1 MEKIYDIIIWGA
13 SGFTGRLAVDYIYKN
28 QNNSNLT
35 WAVAGRNESKIKE
48 IIDGKNIPIHDTICH
63 EIHTLQF
70 FSYKNFLNRI
80 YNG

>member
-48 IIDGKNIPIHDTICH
+48 ILDGKICAN
-63 EIHTLQF
+63 
-70 FSYKNFLNRI
+70 SYCR
-80 YNG
+80 

>member
-35 WAVAGRNESKIKE
+35 WAVAGLSL
-48 IIDGKNIPIHDTICH
+48 IHI
-63 EIHTLQF
+63 
-70 FSYKNFLNRI
+70 
-80 YNG
+80 

>member
-35 WAVAGRNESKIKE
+35 WAVAGRNESKIKD
-48 IIDGKNIPIHDTICH
+48 ILCLLYTSPSPRDRG
-63 EIHTLQF
+63 
-70 FSYKNFLNRI
+70 
-80 YNG
+80 

>member
-48 IIDGKNIPIHDTICH
+48 IIDKFKKHLRLLNSSICWFELLNI
-63 EIHTLQF
+63 
-70 FSYKNFLNRI
+70 
-80 YNG
+80 

>member
-35 WAVAGRNESKIKE
+35 WAVAGRNELKIKE
-48 IIDGKNIPIHDTICH
+48 IIDGKNIPIIIADSHDK
-63 EIHTLQF
+63 ESLSLIH
-70 FSYKNFLNRI
+70 I
-80 YNG
+80 